1 MLLARDT
8 CVEAQMD
15 LLSIDGL
22 RVDGRRPGELRRI
35 VCEIGSI
42 SEVDGSALMSMG
54 LTKVLLHLRQHQ
66 GLLPT
71 GVGCLH

>member
-1 MLLARDT
+1 
-8 CVEAQMD
+8 MD

-35 VCEIGSI
+35 TCELGSV

-54 LTKVLLHLRQHQ
+54 LTKVLFPRT
-66 GLLPT
+66 LP
-71 GVGCLH
+71 GG